1 MLDLVINGRFLSQ
14 PATGVQRVA
23 REFVR
28 ALDRLLGEGRLPHVQ
43 ARLVAQD
50 DADPAP
56 LELRHV
62 TFDAAPGA
70 RGHLW
75 EQRVLPHHVRGGTLL
90 CLGNSAPLAN
100 LLSDRPVGVMLHDQ
114 AHLLFPRDYSRSY
127 RLAHR
132 LLEACIV
139 RRARPLILVS
149 ESERHALAQR
159 RSGLPPNA
167 IVAPNGSWMD
177 DRPVGFAPPA
187 SRLSSPRGY
196 GLFVGT
202 LNGRKNID
210 GIIATAVRLARERN
224 HRFRFVGPQP
234 DARSVADRIPADLRP
249 LIQFTGYAADGELPE
264 LYRNAAYLLY
274 PSFYEASGLPPSEA
288 MTFGCPVVASDLPVL
303 RERCGAAAIYCNP
316 HDPVSIHDAVAQILD
331 HPERA
336 AALTQHGLEQAS
348 RFTWRRQALLIVEA
362 LERASNTALCHTG
375 RRSTDIRPSAV
386 P

>member
-14 PATGVQRVA
+14 RTTGVQRVA

-28 ALDRLLGEGRLPHVQ
+28 ALDRLLGEGALPRIQ
-43 ARLVAQD
+43 ARLVAQV
-50 DADPAP
+50 DADPGP
-56 LELRHV
+56 LELRHIAFEAV
-62 TFDAAPGA
+62 PGA
-70 RGHLW
+70 RGHIW
-75 EQRVLPHHVRGGTLL
+75 EQWVLSRHVRGGTLL

-114 AHLLFPRDYSRSY
+114 AHLLYPRDYSVSY

-132 LLEACIV
+132 FLEACIV

-149 ESERHALAQR
+149 ESERRALAQR
-159 RSGLPPNA
+159 ESGSPPNA

-177 DRPVGFAPPA
+177 DRAVGFSPPN
-187 SRLSSPRGY
+187 SRLSPRQGY

-202 LNGRKNID
+202 LNSRKNVD
-210 GIIATAVRLARERN
+210 GLLSTAISLARERN
-224 HRFRFVGPQP
+224 HSFRFVGPP
-234 DARSVADRIPADLRP
+234 ADSGWIADRIPADVRP
-249 LIQFTGYAADGELPE
+249 LIKFTGYVADENLPE

-303 RERCGAAAIYCNP
+303 HERCGAAAIYCDP
-316 HDPVSIHDAVAQILD
+316 HDLISIHDAVTQILD

-336 AALTQHGLEQAS
+336 AVLAQYGLAQAR

-362 LERASNTALCHTG
+362 LERASNTARYHSG
-375 RRSTDIRPSAV
+375 RRSTDIRPSAA